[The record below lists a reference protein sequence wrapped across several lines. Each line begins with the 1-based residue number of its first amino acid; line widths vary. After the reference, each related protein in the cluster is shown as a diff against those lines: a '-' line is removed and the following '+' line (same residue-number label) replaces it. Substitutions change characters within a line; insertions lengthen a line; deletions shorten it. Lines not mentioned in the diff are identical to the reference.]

1 MNCRNY
7 FLLVIFVLCSAWSV
21 AQTPDRLPLKL
32 RVATYNIG
40 HFNQGSLGGFS
51 GLKGHAQAE
60 LLHWKR
66 WVGTQNFDILA
77 VQEWNTYFDKD
88 SVYQADKEILAPFY
102 QNRYWGKANRWVYN
116 GIATNYSLSNVRQV
130 DLDGDYYAIIGDIQ
144 VGEKLIAVISTHVPW
159 QKEWHD
165 RSLEKLIGEL
175 KKYEYFIC
183 MGDINAKDENQLKFV
198 EAGFNMANGGHLG
211 WFSTS
216 ASALTKT
223 GRTGEP
229 NTNIDNIITSSNI
242 KIFNVSAPKT
252 GLNDLDHLPVIA
264 DLVITW

>member
-1 MNCRNY
+1 HGNATKYSARNG
-7 FLLVIFVLCSAWSV
+7 W
-21 AQTPDRLPLKL
+21 P
-32 RVATYNIG
+32 
-40 HFNQGSLGGFS
+40 GG
-51 GLKGHAQAE
+51 
-60 LLHWKR
+60 
-66 WVGTQNFDILA
+66 
-77 VQEWNTYFDKD
+77 
-88 SVYQADKEILAPFY
+88 
-102 QNRYWGKANRWVYN
+102 
-116 GIATNYSLSNVRQV
+116 
-130 DLDGDYYAIIGDIQ
+130 LDGGLYAINGGIT
-144 VGEKLIAVISTHVPW
+144 VGEKLLSGNSTQGPW

-229 NTNIDNIITSSNI
+229 NTNIDNIITSPNI
-242 KIFNVSAPKT
+242 KIFNVSSPKT
-252 GLNDLDHLPVIA
+252 
-264 DLVITW
+264 